1 MDIEFESLRELYNR
15 IEPALEAKRMEMIRA
30 GYPYIKKEDI
40 WNYLKESKWKN
51 SRDLSLADMVNDILN
66 SDNVIIDDHLKK
78 TLRRTRRSAYFDEE

>member
-15 IEPALEAKRMEMIRA
+15 IEPALEAKRMEMIRV

-51 SRDLSLADMVNDILN
+51 SRNLSLADMVNDIL
-66 SDNVIIDDHLKK
+66 IIDDHLKK